1 MCLPKIEGEQSY
13 SVESIDGDIM
23 VSTITLQQSSNNTT
37 DLIKFIAR
45 RVNDIDL
52 LVNGVTIGKREIIFF
67 VSQIF

>member
-1 MCLPKIEGEQSY
+1 LPKSEGDQSY

-23 VSTITLQQSSNNTT
+23 VTTITSHQSVNNAT

-52 LVNGVTIGKREIIFF
+52 LVNGVSIGKQRERN
-67 VSQIF
+67 